1 MKLTKAMKTFPPGF
15 FYLWWVHAP
24 QGITWPSG
32 GLAAEKEGTPALP
45 AQRPGRSG
53 ILRDAG
59 SGRENPDS
67 TAVLVPTLSSL
78 YTTGTLMGD
87 TRLLHTITDR

>member
-1 MKLTKAMKTFPPGF
+1 MKLTKAMKSFPPGF

-32 GLAAEKEGTPALP
+32 GLAAENEGTPAQTSSETGQEWDP
-45 AQRPGRSG
+45 QRRRLS
-53 ILRDAG
+53 
-59 SGRENPDS
+59 RENPDS

-87 TRLLHTITDR
+87 MRLLHTITDR